1 MRMSKIERQEEKEN
15 YFVKWGIREGR
26 TNQGRLDI
34 SRKQKCIN
42 LIKTSMLKSL
52 SCQVRGCSQDDRLQ
66 NTPGKQED
74 FATLTGSSVATTISQ
89 AENSDVD
96 NVIV

>member
-1 MRMSKIERQEEKEN
+1 
-15 YFVKWGIREGR
+15 
-26 TNQGRLDI
+26 
-34 SRKQKCIN
+34 
-42 LIKTSMLKSL
+42 MLKSL